1 MFSFRQEFQGK
12 MEEFENWMDQLHTG
26 VGQVDE
32 VTLAQVDSALQS
44 VHALLQEHSEK
55 QSAFNAIY
63 DEVKK
68 LNCSSPEEASS
79 VNESYSELVTK
90 YQVYA
95 KLYLSRHVYFI
106 MLL

>member
-44 VHALLQEHSEK
+44 VQALLQEHSEK
-55 QSAFNAIY
+55 QSAFNALY
-63 DEVKK
+63 DVVKK